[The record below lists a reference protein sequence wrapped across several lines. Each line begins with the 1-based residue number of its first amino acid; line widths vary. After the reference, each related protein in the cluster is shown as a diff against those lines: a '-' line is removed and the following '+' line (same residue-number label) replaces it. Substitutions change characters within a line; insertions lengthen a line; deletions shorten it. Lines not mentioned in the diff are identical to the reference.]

1 MPRKI
6 SPHAE
11 LPRFQIF
18 CQRRGSKEVEL
29 LNELYDQRDVRND
42 LAMIRRYEEKNGKRC
57 VENGHG
63 GFSAYTGSFEK
74 PQLRAVYWSEEIM
87 TDAEINS
94 DESPIDE
101 AILIDIGIAR
111 SWVFFD
117 QKAKQE
123 AAEAGINFEPGDGE

>member
-18 CQRRGSKEVEL
+18 CQRRGAKEVEL
-29 LNELYDQRDVRND
+29 LNELYDQRDVRSD

-63 GFSAYTGSFEK
+63 GFSAYTGTFDK

-94 DESPIDE
+94 ADSPISEDI
-101 AILIDIGIAR
+101 AISVGIAKYR
-111 SWVFFD
+111 GAVTGR
-117 QKAKQE
+117 AMRE
-123 AAEAGINFEPGDGE
+123 AAAAGLNFEPGDGE